1 MFVRG
6 RQSVRG
12 VVCVYIFLFLCMYT
26 DMCIS
31 MCVCVYVFVCACG
44 CVFVCL
50 CVCARECVCAFA
62 CAFGSLLDAEYV
74 YRVCLHDQQAVP
86 SINCAYSACTLA
98 HSLNHFF
105 FLSLFLS
112 HAHIQIHTHT
122 HAHTHTIHAYIPP
135 ARSLLRIPCLCRS
148 LSVRMSVS
156 TDRVSHTFA

>member
-1 MFVRG
+1 M
-6 RQSVRG
+6 
-12 VVCVYIFLFLCMYT
+12 YIFLFLCMYT

-31 MCVCVYVFVCACG
+31 MCVCVDVFVCACG
-44 CVFVCL
+44 CVFVCLCVCVFVCL

>member
-1 MFVRG
+1 
-6 RQSVRG
+6 
-12 VVCVYIFLFLCMYT
+12 MYT

-50 CVCARECVCAFA
+50 CVCVFVHESVCVCAFA